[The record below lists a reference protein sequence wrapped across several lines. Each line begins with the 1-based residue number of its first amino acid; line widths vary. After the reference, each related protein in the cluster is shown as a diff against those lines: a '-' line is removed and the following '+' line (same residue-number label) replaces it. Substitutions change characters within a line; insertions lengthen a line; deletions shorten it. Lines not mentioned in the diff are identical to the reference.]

1 MVGVFTKTP
10 TRGPTMSRSIVQ
22 AVARIKR
29 NVAEFLTA
37 ESIQQACRDA
47 GHTWRERE
55 LGPATTVWAFLLQ
68 VLHGNTACAHVVRL
82 AGLRCS
88 AEAYWGAR
96 ARLPLAALQS
106 LLERTTRAARASCH
120 SPRWLGHRTFFADG
134 SGFSMPDT
142 VELQNHFGQSG
153 QQRQGCGFPQAH
165 LLAMFD
171 AATGLL
177 VKLLA
182 APLRT
187 HDQSQVAQLHP
198 ELAAGDVVVGDR
210 GFASYVHLAL
220 IFLQNMH
227 AVFRAHQR

>member
-1 MVGVFTKTP
+1 
-10 TRGPTMSRSIVQ
+10 MSRSIVQ

-88 AEAYWGAR
+88 AEAYCAAR

-120 SPRWLGHRTFFADG
+120 GPRWFGHRTFFADG
-134 SGFSMPDT
+134 SGFSMPEERGIAEPLWSERPATPGLRLPAGASLGD
-142 VELQNHFGQSG
+142 VRRGHGFA
-153 QQRQGCGFPQAH
+153 RQ
-165 LLAMFD
+165 
-171 AATGLL
+171 
-177 VKLLA
+177 
-182 APLRT
+182 
-187 HDQSQVAQLHP
+187 
-198 ELAAGDVVVGDR
+198 AAG
-210 GFASYVHLAL
+210 
-220 IFLQNMH
+220 
-227 AVFRAHQR
+227 RAAADA